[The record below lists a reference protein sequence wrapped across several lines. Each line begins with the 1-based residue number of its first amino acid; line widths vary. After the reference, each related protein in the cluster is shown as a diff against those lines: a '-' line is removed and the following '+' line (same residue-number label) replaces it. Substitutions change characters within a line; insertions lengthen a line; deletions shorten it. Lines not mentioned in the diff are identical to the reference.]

1 MLAFFVVMAIGIG
14 DSNLRALIIAGS
26 NGFTNYRHQADV
38 CHQYHLFTSVIET
51 LDVTLMM
58 YDDVAW
64 SHRNPLIGRLFNR
77 PNGTNVYDG
86 CVTDYRK
93 EQVSLDNFV
102 GEIGRLAGS
111 IQSNSTSFISFVDHG
126 QPGYLLLPNGE
137 RLDAETLMHSL
148 VTLSDASPSSMI
160 LVYVEACHAGSLF
173 EGREIPPRTLI
184 VTAANATE
192 SSWAA
197 YCPTPKH
204 PLADVINGVHIGACL
219 GDLFSVTW
227 VNDIETRLRNGES
240 PTLRTHIEAVKSV
253 VSKKSNVMVYGDMSL
268 LDVNLFEIFRPFKN
282 WSSHDVSEGI
292 DQTVM
297 IESAQPQLCPES
309 IKNIPETVNTEVIM

>member
-1 MLAFFVVMAIGIG
+1 
-14 DSNLRALIIAGS
+14 
-26 NGFTNYRHQADV
+26 
-38 CHQYHLFTSVIET
+38 
-51 LDVTLMM
+51 MM

-64 SHRNPLIGRLFNR
+64 SNRNPLLGRLFNR

-86 CVTDYRK
+86 CMTDYRK
-93 EQVSLDNFV
+93 DQVSVDNFV
-102 GEIGRLAGS
+102 SVLNRLATTAHP
-111 IQSNSTSFISFVDHG
+111 NKTSFISFVDHG

-137 RLDAETLMHSL
+137 HLDADTLMNSIG
-148 VTLSDASPSSMI
+148 TLSNASPSSPI
-160 LVYVEACHAGSLF
+160 LIYVEACHAGSLF
-173 EGREIPPRTLI
+173 EGRELPPRTLV

-227 VNDIETRLRNGES
+227 VNDIETRLRNKLS
-240 PTLRTHIEAVKSV
+240 PSTLRSHIEAVQSI

-268 LDVNLFEIFRPFKN
+268 LDMNLFDIFPPSKY
-282 WSSHDVSEGI
+282 WSGELVEAMDE
-292 DQTVM
+292 TVM
-297 IESAQPQLCPES
+297 IESTQPQVCSHLF
-309 IKNIPETVNTEVIM
+309 KNIPESVNTEVIM